1 MSADGGAVNA
11 NSLRLRRVYRAVLVW
26 RAHGL
31 LLRAVEQQNAIVGA
45 FPEGDPRRETEKN
58 VLVATTA
65 ALLRTGQ
72 LIGFDTLGNLKAK
85 RDGGPA

>member
-1 MSADGGAVNA
+1 VNP
-11 NSLRLRRVYRAVLVW
+11 NCLRLRRIYRAVLVW

-31 LLRAVEQQNAIVGA
+31 LLRAVEQQNTIVGA
-45 FPEGDPRRETEKN
+45 IPEGDPRRETETN

-72 LIGFDTLGNLKAK
+72 LIGFDTFADLKAK
-85 RDGGPA
+85 RDGGAA